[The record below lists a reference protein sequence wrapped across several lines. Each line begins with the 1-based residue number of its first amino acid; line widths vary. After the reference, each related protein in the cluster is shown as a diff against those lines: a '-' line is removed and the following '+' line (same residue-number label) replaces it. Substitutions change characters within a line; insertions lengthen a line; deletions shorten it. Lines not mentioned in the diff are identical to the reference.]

1 MTSGCI
7 ILEHGKG
14 RSQLGR
20 VTGKGWV
27 ALGLCAS
34 LHCTGDSNSYKSN
47 LLHPPKSWENEKN
60 LRQMKMLII
69 VTIYGS
75 LMCTKSKAHL
85 ISPIKWLL
93 LIVPTLQVRKRGLR
107 EAKGYN

>member
-27 ALGLCAS
+27 ALGLCVS
-34 LHCTGDSNSYKSN
+34 LHCTGDSISYKSN
-47 LLHPPKSWENEKN
+47 LLHPKKSWENEKN

-69 VTIYGS
+69 IIIIIIITTYGS
-75 LMCTKSKAHL
+75 LMCTKSKH
-85 ISPIKWLL
+85 I
-93 LIVPTLQVRKRGLR
+93 
-107 EAKGYN
+107 